1 MQVSAAAPPPAQAP
15 VLVRPCGVP
24 PWQHPLLAGRA
35 PACSAAFRF
44 LALLSSPTRQMAL
57 GVMVNFFFSGFILG
71 KVPFALSPKFR
82 VMLQASGG
90 KGGGVG

>member
-1 MQVSAAAPPPAQAP
+1 
-15 VLVRPCGVP
+15 
-24 PWQHPLLAGRA
+24 
-35 PACSAAFRF
+35 
-44 LALLSSPTRQMAL
+44 MAL

-90 KGGGVG
+90 KDAWLG